1 MRVLLIDNYDS
12 FIYNLKYEL
21 ELAGNDVTV
30 CRNDIP
36 YQELARLTNKNE
48 AVVLSPGPGSPS
60 EAGHCIELVK
70 EFAKEKPILGVC
82 LGHQVIIEAF
92 GGTVGRAKSI
102 VHGKANTLSTRETG
116 LMQGLGS
123 KIIVARYHSLS
134 ATEVSKEL
142 RIDAVTADEEVMAV
156 SHIEYPV
163 FGLQFHPE
171 SIMTKNGTKI
181 LKNFI
186 DLASGKS
193 SALKDNSKKGAY
205 HAEFA

>member
-21 ELAGNDVTV
+21 ELAGNNVTV

-36 YQELARLTNKNE
+36 YQELTRLTNANE

-60 EAGHCIELVK
+60 QAGHCIELVK
-70 EFAKEKPILGVC
+70 EFAEKKPMLGVC

-92 GGTVGRAKSI
+92 GGKVGGAKSI
-102 VHGKANTLSTRETG
+102 VHGKANTLFSRETG
-116 LMQGLGS
+116 VVQGLGT
-123 KIIVARYHSLS
+123 KITVARYHSLS

-142 RIDAVTADEEVMAV
+142 HIDAVTADDEVMAV
-156 SHIEYPV
+156 SHIEYPIY
-163 FGLQFHPE
+163 GLQFHPE

-186 DLASGKS
+186 DIASGRNA
-193 SALKDNSKKGAY
+193 ALNKNEGGAY